1 MVIDWMVLIPV
12 KRFDEA
18 KSRLGDRPDRA
29 ALAEA
34 FARDTID
41 AVARS
46 SRVRMLLVVTDDPS
60 LLEDLDLPVAVTV
73 LRQQAPGLNNA
84 IATGLRLAQ
93 DCWPEYGVAV
103 LAGDLPALPSEDL
116 ERTLEFA
123 EEIPL
128 GVVADAQSTGTVL
141 ITGQPGMPLLPA
153 FGVGSASRHRD
164 LGHRLIRGTERLR
177 RDVDTPD
184 DLVAAIR
191 LGVGPHTAAVL
202 ERDFAEFSAGPAAAG
217 IAVPV
222 RGAPSDRPGAWRPS
236 KAYGLKGPGSGA
248 R

>member
-1 MVIDWMVLIPV
+1 MIDWVVLMPV
-12 KRFDEA
+12 KRFSEG
-18 KSRLGDRPDRA
+18 KTRLGDRPDRV

-41 AVARS
+41 AVAAS
-46 SRVRMLLVVTDDPS
+46 PRVRMLLVVTDDQD
-60 LLEDLDLPVAVTV
+60 LLQDLSLPVAVTV
-73 LRQQAPGLNNA
+73 RKQQAPGLNNA
-84 IATGLRLAQ
+84 IAGGLRFAQ
-93 DCWPEYGVAV
+93 DSWPDYGVAV
-103 LAGDLPALPSEDL
+103 LAGDLPALTSEDL
-116 ERTLEFA
+116 ERTLEIA

-141 ITGQPGMPLLPA
+141 LTGQPGMPLLPA

-177 RDVDTPD
+177 RDVDTVE
-184 DLVAAIR
+184 DLAAAIR
-191 LGVGPHTAAVL
+191 LGVGRHTAAVL
-202 ERDFAEFSAGPAAAG
+202 ERDFPNMPAGAPSAG

-222 RGAPSDRPGAWRPS
+222 RGTQADRSGSWRPS
-236 KAYGLKGPGSGA
+236 KAYGLRGPGSGA